1 MNNLESE
8 TIEPKHGRG
17 RTLAL
22 VMGGGGGKGGAHLG
36 VLETIESIG
45 IPIDL
50 MVGTSIGGVV
60 AVLYAAG
67 YSVREIADTFAATSI
82 WRLMERD
89 PLGLGMLGLKRFRT
103 TMDDMLGDMTF
114 EELRIPVALVAADL
128 VSGQEVVIQ
137 SGPIVEPLMG
147 AIALPGIFPPL
158 NRDNMVL
165 ADAGIVNNVPVD
177 VARRLGADKVIA
189 VDLGGACA
197 DFQITATG
205 SGPLGLVNLLPSVPM
220 TVANRG
226 LAILV
231 AQLTR
236 FQLAANPPDVLICP
250 EVNHIGML
258 EFVRVAEGQS
268 AGAAAAQAVAD
279 QLLEIGKWRT
289 AGSETL
295 MLLRPPLA
303 AQAVGAALQAA

>member
-1 MNNLESE
+1 MVVTSMNDSASNA
-8 TIEPKHGRG
+8 IEFPAPGRN
-17 RTLAL
+17 LAL

-36 VLETIESIG
+36 VLETIESMG

-67 YSVREIADTFAATSI
+67 YTVREIADTFAATSI

-89 PLGLGMLGLKRFRT
+89 PLGLGMLGLKRFRSI
-103 TMDDMLGDMTF
+103 MDDMIGEMTF

-128 VSGQEVVIQ
+128 VTGREVVIN
-137 SGPIVEPLMG
+137 SGPIAEPLMG
-147 AIALPGIFPPL
+147 AIALPGIFPPT
-158 NRDNMVL
+158 NRDTQVL
-165 ADAGIVNNVPVD
+165 ADAGIINNVPVD

-189 VDLGGACA
+189 VDLGGACG
-197 DFQITATG
+197 DFQITPAG

-236 FQLAANPPDVLICP
+236 FQLAANPPDLLICP

-258 EFVRVAEGQS
+258 EFVRVGEGQS
-268 AGAAAAQAVAD
+268 AGAAAAQAATAE
-279 QLLEIGKWRT
+279 LLEIGEWRT
-289 AGSETL
+289 AGTDAYA
-295 MLLRPPLA
+295 LLRPPLQEHAIA
-303 AQAVGAALQAA
+303 A